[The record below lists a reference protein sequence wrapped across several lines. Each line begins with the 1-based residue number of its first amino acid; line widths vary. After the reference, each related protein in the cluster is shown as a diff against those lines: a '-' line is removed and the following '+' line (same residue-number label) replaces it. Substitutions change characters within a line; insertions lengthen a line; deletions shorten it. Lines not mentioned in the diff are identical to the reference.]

1 MDNYGMVVVVV
12 ALALGLIAVA
22 MRERWN
28 IADSGIEAFG
38 FACFGS
44 LILGPAWLI
53 AWGITSVWGA

>member
-1 MDNYGMVVVVV
+1 MDTYGMVVAVV
-12 ALALGLIAVA
+12 AITLGLIAVM